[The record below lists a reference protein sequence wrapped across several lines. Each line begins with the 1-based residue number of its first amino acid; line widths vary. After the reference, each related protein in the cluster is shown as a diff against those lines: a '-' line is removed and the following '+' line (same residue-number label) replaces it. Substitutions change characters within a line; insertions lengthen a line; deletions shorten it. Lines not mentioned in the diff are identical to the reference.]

1 MAQIMPDIAVR
12 FGPCAALGRR
22 RGVTEFLDATV
33 SAALRFPDL
42 PQITRAPEDPI
53 NIVLSR
59 VTGIRRRSE
68 QAGASYR

>member
-1 MAQIMPDIAVR
+1 
-12 FGPCAALGRR
+12 
-22 RGVTEFLDATV
+22 VTEFLDATV